1 MKVIFALISGM
12 LFGLGLAVSG
22 MTDRQKVLNFLDLF
36 GAWDP
41 SLAFVMG
48 AALLVSVPAY
58 FFILKRAK
66 PTCDTQF
73 HTPTTCVI
81 DLPLILGGI
90 FFGVGWGLYGYCP
103 GPALTSL
110 IYGQQSSVMFVLAML
125 AGMVLAT
132 IKKPR

>member
-1 MKVIFALISGM
+1 MKMVFALFSGI

-41 SLAFVMG
+41 SLAFVMA

-58 FFILKRAK
+58 FFIQKRTK
-66 PTCDTQF
+66 PLCDTQF
-73 HTPTTCVI
+73 HTPNNCVI
-81 DLPLILGGI
+81 DRSLILGGV

-110 IYGQQSSVMFVLAML
+110 VYGEISSVIFVLAML
-125 AGMVLAT
+125 GGMYLAN